1 MQNTQTMENPTE
13 LDRNWSEQKD
23 NLIQRFANLT
33 DNDLM
38 FGEGKKEEMLGKL
51 DVILGKNKEQLNE
64 NIEEP

>member
-38 FGEGKKEEMLGKL
+38 FGEGKKAEMLGKL